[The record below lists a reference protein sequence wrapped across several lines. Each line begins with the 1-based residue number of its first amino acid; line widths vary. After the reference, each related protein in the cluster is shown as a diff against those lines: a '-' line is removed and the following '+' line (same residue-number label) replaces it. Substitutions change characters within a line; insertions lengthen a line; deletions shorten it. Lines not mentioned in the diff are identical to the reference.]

1 MVSFGVGD
9 TKALSRLAILMRQSR
24 QDRPV
29 DGRKGAGG
37 AQCVAGG
44 DCQCGRAWK
53 PVQCF
58 GRRYMDS
65 TFRITRP
72 ENENGASS
80 QQNGC
85 DLMRLSSHALNLAS
99 AVSEV
104 CRPQNSPGSSPT
116 RVILAEGGHRQ
127 GWAKVKRHGPALKP
141 YTFVYPVPIPSH
153 STRVGCPHTYVFA
166 GPYRRSQ
173 TQAVFPFSFVLH
185 GWLIIHPFVH

>member
-9 TKALSRLAILMRQSR
+9 TKALSRMVNLMRQSR

-58 GRRYMDS
+58 RRYMDS

-72 ENENGASS
+72 ENEYGASS

-104 CRPQNSPGSSPT
+104 CRPQSSPGSSPT

-127 GWAKVKRHGPALKP
+127 GWAKVKRHGPPQTVHVCL
-141 YTFVYPVPIPSH
+141 PSPDTL
-153 STRVGCPHTYVFA
+153 SFDARWLPHTYVFA